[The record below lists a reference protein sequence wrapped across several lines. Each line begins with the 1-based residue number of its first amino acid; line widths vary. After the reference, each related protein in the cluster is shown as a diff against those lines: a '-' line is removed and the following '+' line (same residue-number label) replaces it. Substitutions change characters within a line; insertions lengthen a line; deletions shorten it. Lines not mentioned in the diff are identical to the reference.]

1 MKQGDDW
8 KDPSSCEKGD
18 NCQFCHTRTEQQFHP
33 EIYKST
39 KCHDMLQNGYCPR
52 GPFCAFAHV
61 HTEIRVLEDADLNNL
76 PRGVQVLSPSNS
88 SNANAQDTAMDQ
100 RMLSRSAPGAGRP
113 QLPTDLHFSTTLTQ
127 EMSRTG
133 TWNVNSPVSAA
144 IPSPTPPL
152 TGDSQQ
158 SGLFKSPVG
167 ENVDLFQLPTNTFP
181 PCPSPISK
189 PNWLSSSVGKCET
202 PPRSSIIGQSDF
214 QSKSVGGFGFTGS
227 PFSWGA
233 GGSAMG
239 AHLLDRSSVDSSPKS
254 ANRLRTFNI
263 GAKHFY
269 PTDET
274 VDSVVGN
281 ALDDFQDNV
290 QSSIER
296 SHSASFG
303 KLWPEP
309 IGTGRTDNS
318 SLFTMSAPVNIP
330 QDFDVHGLNRNQM
343 PTPSPPGT
351 HNHSL
356 FGSSFDAL
364 GGRGSYAG
372 SLPSIGRPPSSSG
385 FSGKEVYTGSVS
397 VNENNMVME
406 LDRMQKKCKQ
416 WEVSW
421 NQAKA
426 ACDAWKREATEAN
439 ERAKIAQEADR
450 KGMEENAKLQTE
462 LQKASEEIAAL
473 VTDVQSQG
481 NATISP
487 NKCVF
492 LHRAQKSTILK
503 QISVTD
509 LKDLR
514 GKLKN
519 DLDSVDQVLWE
530 SYGIQCEE
538 GWIKK

>member
-61 HTEIRVLEDADLNNL
+61 HTEIRVLEDVDLTNL
-76 PRGVQVLSPSNS
+76 PHGVQVLSPTNPSIAS
-88 SNANAQDTAMDQ
+88 VQDTTADQ
-100 RMLSRSAPGAGRP
+100 RMLSRSAPGTGRP
-113 QLPTDLHFSTTLTQ
+113 PLPADLRFSAALNQ
-127 EMSRTG
+127 EMSRTP
-133 TWNVNSPVSAA
+133 TWNVNSPVAA
-144 IPSPTPPL
+144 SIPSPTLPL

-158 SGLFKSPVG
+158 SSLFRSPVS
-167 ENVDLFQLPTNTFP
+167 ENVDLFQIPNNTFP
-181 PCPSPISK
+181 SCPSPITR
-189 PNWLSSSVGKCET
+189 PNWLSSSVGKSET
-202 PPRSSIIGQSDF
+202 PARSMPGRNDF
-214 QSKSVGGFGFTGS
+214 QSQSVGGFGFAGS
-227 PFSWGA
+227 PFSWGG
-233 GGSAMG
+233 GGSNIG
-239 AHLLDRSSVDSSPKS
+239 AHLIDRSSVESSPQS
-254 ANRLRTFNI
+254 ANRFNTFNL

-281 ALDDFQDNV
+281 ALDDFQENI
-290 QSSIER
+290 QSSFER
-296 SHSASFG
+296 SHSTSFS

-330 QDFDVHGLNRNQM
+330 QDFDLRGLNRNQM

-351 HNHSL
+351 HSHSL
-356 FGSSFDAL
+356 FGGSLDAL
-364 GGRGSYAG
+364 GGRGSFAG

-385 FSGKEVYTGSVS
+385 FSNKEGFTGSVS
-397 VNENNMVME
+397 MNENNLVME

-426 ACDAWKREATEAN
+426 ACDAWRREATEAN

-450 KGMEENAKLQTE
+450 KGIEENAKLQSE
-462 LQKASEEIAAL
+462 LQKANEEIAAL
-473 VTDVQSQG
+473 VTDVQNQG
-481 NATISP
+481 DSNISSS
-487 NKCVF
+487 KCTF

-503 QISVTD
+503 QISVTE
-509 LKDLR
+509 LKELR
-514 GKLKN
+514 EKLKI
-519 DLDSVDQVLWE
+519 DLESVDQVLWE